1 MQNLHKEY
9 YLCHG
14 ATVSKLPDE
23 GLLFVL
29 GPSKMHQSFVLAHRR
44 WPVACAWTHV
54 KCLLIPY
61 SQKINKSIPRL
72 HCHFIG
78 GAAQLV
84 CSTCKL
90 FHAPLFT
97 LLVRWFII
105 EGWAW
110 ASMHCWFNVLSCT
123 HKPWMTAGFVTVC
136 CSMSMVSKNF
146 MQPFLRST
154 KLLRYTHAPTKCYE
168 LNV

>member
-1 MQNLHKEY
+1 MEPQFLNCQTKV
-9 YLCHG
+9 C
-14 ATVSKLPDE
+14 
-23 GLLFVL
+23 FVL

-44 WPVACAWTHV
+44 WPVAYAWTHV
-54 KCLLIPY
+54 KYLLIRY

-90 FHAPLFT
+90 FRAPLFT

-110 ASMHCWFNVLSCT
+110 ASIHCWFNVLSCT
-123 HKPWMTAGFVTVC
+123 QTMDDSRICHCLLFHEHGKQ
-136 CSMSMVSKNF
+136 NF

-154 KLLRYTHAPTKCYE
+154 KLLRWTHAWTNFTNCHE
-168 LNV
+168 LNL

>member
-1 MQNLHKEY
+1 MQNLHNEY

-54 KCLLIPY
+54 KCLLIRY
-61 SQKINKSIPRL
+61 SQNVNKSIPRL

-110 ASMHCWFNVLSCT
+110 ASIHCWFNVLSCT
-123 HKPWMTAGFVTVC
+123 QTMDDSRICHCLLFHEHGK
-136 CSMSMVSKNF
+136 
-146 MQPFLRST
+146 Q
-154 KLLRYTHAPTKCYE
+154 KLHAAISPVKEATTLHTH
-168 LNV
+168 LD